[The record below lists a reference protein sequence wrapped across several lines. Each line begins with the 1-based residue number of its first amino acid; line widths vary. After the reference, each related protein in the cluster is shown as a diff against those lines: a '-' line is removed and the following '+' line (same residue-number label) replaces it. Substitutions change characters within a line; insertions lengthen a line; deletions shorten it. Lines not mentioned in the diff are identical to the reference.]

1 MQATNND
8 WIDFWEGSELETPI
22 DRQDYYMSQLTET
35 TLSQYEIERLIALVQ
50 DNNQYE
56 DDPDD
61 VSFWNNVITKLNTFL
76 SY

>member
-1 MQATNND
+1 METTNND

-35 TLSQYEIERLIALVQ
+35 TLSHYEIERLIALVQ

-61 VSFWNNVITKLNTFL
+61 VAFWNNVITKLNTFL
-76 SY
+76 S

>member
-1 MQATNND
+1 METTNKD

-61 VSFWNNVITKLNTFL
+61 VAFWNNVITKLNTFL
-76 SY
+76 S